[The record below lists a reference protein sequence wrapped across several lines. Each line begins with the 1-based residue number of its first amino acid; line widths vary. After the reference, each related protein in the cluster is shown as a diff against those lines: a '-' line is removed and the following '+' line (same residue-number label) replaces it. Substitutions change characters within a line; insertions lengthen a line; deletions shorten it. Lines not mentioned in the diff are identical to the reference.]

1 MTMLLKSVLVPV
13 EPNSEDV
20 ELRFAAQVSNLVR
33 NLGFIVN
40 TVTVAHAKRIVIR
53 RYEKRYG
60 HSNLTVWRLCQMT
73 MQDLIH
79 MMGSEIPR
87 YDPNVTSPFAVM
99 SNTRH

>member
-1 MTMLLKSVLVPV
+1 MTKLFQNVLVPR

-33 NLGFIVN
+33 NLGFVAN

-53 RYEKRYG
+53 RYESKYG
-60 HSNLTVWRLCQMT
+60 HSNLTIWRLCQMT

-79 MMGSEIPR
+79 MMASDISP
-87 YDPNVTSPFAVM
+87 YHPNVTSPFAQE
-99 SNTRH
+99 SNTIH